1 MNNTAMTNQ
10 QDLWTVYLTCPAFPV
25 LLIMLTVQADNL
37 AKAKELALSMYPGY
51 SLLDC

>member
-10 QDLWTVYLTCPAFPV
+10 QNLWTVYLTCPAFPGK
-25 LLIMLTVQADNL
+25 LRTSTVQADNL
-37 AKAKELALSMYPGY
+37 AKAKSIALSMYPGY